1 MASESFL
8 QNHLLYLLCSL
19 LGVVASRALAVVDA
33 VSNWWHAVVCALLSL
48 LPKARV
54 RFPVT
59 RPANHY
65 HPAVLVTGTSSGIG
79 HDTAVALARSGYTV
93 FAGVR
98 SWEDG
103 ARVESDFLAGVRAE
117 TAHQNRYSRRSTR
130 SPGEPTVS
138 VNGGAASDTDTDTDS
153 TGHSSIETKQQIH
166 NAVAGPRHLLQR
178 RLRRMHRR
186 HAAPDHTRPAAPD
199 HTRSAAAATTNG
211 AVPHN
216 TGAGCIIPVI
226 LDVVCRDSVDRAF
239 ARVSEELEQRNVPLI
254 AVVNNAGVTAFGPM
268 DISAP
273 SFIDHCMNVNFH
285 GPVRVTQKFMP
296 LLRASSGR
304 IVNISS
310 IMTWLIG
317 PGFGVYCASKAA
329 LTAASR
335 AWHYEL
341 ANNNISVSVIE
352 PGVTRTALWSK
363 VESQLELHHARL
375 NGVRLTKKPRGRR
388 SPPAAMPGDEAV
400 ASVSPE
406 RSTLQGSGDAHAAA
420 AAAAAADAPPPPGLV
435 TNAASTE
442 NQALYNPMIR
452 RIKTSNELAPIFA
465 LPTCHAVSAI
475 MHALTSHYPKST
487 YRVGWDARLMGLA
500 TWVASEEVVEWLC
513 RVVGIV
519 SED

>member
-1 MASESFL
+1 
-8 QNHLLYLLCSL
+8 
-19 LGVVASRALAVVDA
+19 
-33 VSNWWHAVVCALLSL
+33 
-48 LPKARV
+48 
-54 RFPVT
+54 
-59 RPANHY
+59 
-65 HPAVLVTGTSSGIG
+65 
-79 HDTAVALARSGYTV
+79 
-93 FAGVR
+93 
-98 SWEDG
+98 
-103 ARVESDFLAGVRAE
+103 
-117 TAHQNRYSRRSTR
+117 
-130 SPGEPTVS
+130 
-138 VNGGAASDTDTDTDS
+138 
-153 TGHSSIETKQQIH
+153 
-166 NAVAGPRHLLQR
+166 
-178 RLRRMHRR
+178 
-186 HAAPDHTRPAAPD
+186 
-199 HTRSAAAATTNG
+199 
-211 AVPHN
+211 
-216 TGAGCIIPVI
+216 
-226 LDVVCRDSVDRAF
+226 
-239 ARVSEELEQRNVPLI
+239 
-254 AVVNNAGVTAFGPM
+254 M

-273 SFIDHCMNVNFH
+273 SFIDHCMQVNFH

-375 NGVRLTKKPRGRR
+375 NGVRLAKKPRGRR

-406 RSTLQGSGDAHAAA
+406 RSTLQASD
-420 AAAAAADAPPPPGLV
+420 DTSTVSGLV
-435 TNAASTE
+435 ADAASTE

-452 RIKTSNELAPIFA
+452 RVKASNELAPIFA
-465 LPTCHAVSAI
+465 LPTYHAVSAI
-475 MHALTSHYPKST
+475 MHAITSQYPKST

-513 RVVGIV
+513 RVIGIV
-519 SED
+519 SEN